1 MDVSL
6 EQWREQSHHIG
17 SGGQQGA
24 ALEASLV
31 PPSSTYFASDPPPLP
46 PHQRVGTPCP
56 AALRED
62 RRGASFVLLP
72 DGAGFSNR
80 RFIELGAGTTVV
92 GRCKSSGIRD
102 HHVSRR
108 HVEVTVPEEG
118 EDGSGEGCCRIKYI
132 GRNCR
137 VVLVGGILLKAE
149 QEVAAGPGTK
159 VILNFNNKGLPRY
172 SYTLVPTEN
181 LPVMA
186 STIAAGR
193 RAAAGTASR
202 WHGGATAILSS
213 PRGPPAAPPLSSP
226 PSHSHSPSPS
236 AASLI
241 VMGKQQR
248 EQQQHRHHH
257 HHTQQHLAMTH
268 QKQRP
273 GRFRKE
279 AQDKLQKERDEIFS
293 KFADL
298 KFV

>member
-1 MDVSL
+1 MS
-6 EQWREQSHHIG
+6 Q
-17 SGGQQGA
+17 
-24 ALEASLV
+24 
-31 PPSSTYFASDPPPLP
+31 
-46 PHQRVGTPCP
+46 
-56 AALRED
+56 
-62 RRGASFVLLP
+62 
-72 DGAGFSNR
+72 
-80 RFIELGAGTTVV
+80 V

-118 EDGSGEGCCRIKYI
+118 KDGSEGCCRIKYI

-137 VVLVGGILLKAE
+137 VVLVGDILLKAE

-172 SYTLVPTEN
+172 SYTLVPADN
-181 LPVMA
+181 LPIMA

-202 WHGGATAILSS
+202 WHGGGTAGLSLPRPLAPPSLSS
-213 PRGPPAAPPLSSP
+213 S
-226 PSHSHSPSPS
+226 
-236 AASLI
+236 SLI
-241 VMGKQQR
+241 GMGRQR
-248 EQQQHRHHH
+248 EQRQQNR
-257 HHTQQHLAMTH
+257 LAMSH

-279 AQDKLQKERDEIFS
+279 AQDKLKKERDEIFS